1 MKIICVGWNYPLHNK
16 EMNKTLE
23 DKAPIIFIKPDSAI
37 LKSDKPFFLPDFSQR
52 VEFETELV
60 FSICKVGKNISA
72 KFAHRY
78 YDAVTVGIDF
88 TARDLQEKLRA
99 AGEPWE
105 MSKAF
110 DNSAV
115 LGNFINIDQFKNGID
130 DIDFSLSLNGEQ
142 VQKGN
147 SSQMI
152 SSIDQIIAYVSK
164 FITLKIGDLIYTGTP
179 SGVGPVKI
187 GDHLQGYISDEK
199 LFDFHVR

>member
-60 FSICKVGKNISA
+60 FRICKVGKNISA

>member
-60 FSICKVGKNISA
+60 FRICKVGKNISA

-142 VQKGN
+142 
-147 SSQMI
+147 
-152 SSIDQIIAYVSK
+152 
-164 FITLKIGDLIYTGTP
+164 IGRA
-179 SGVGPVKI
+179 
-187 GDHLQGYISDEK
+187 
-199 LFDFHVR
+199 HV

>member
-1 MKIICVGWNYPLHNK
+1 M
-16 EMNKTLE
+16 T
-23 DKAPIIFIKPDSAI
+23 
-37 LKSDKPFFLPDFSQR
+37 
-52 VEFETELV
+52 
-60 FSICKVGKNISA
+60 VGK
-72 KFAHRY
+72 
-78 YDAVTVGIDF
+78 DVTE
-88 TARDLQEKLRA
+88 RDLQEKLRA

-179 SGVGPVKI
+179 SGVVPVKI

>member
-60 FSICKVGKNISA
+60 FRICKVGKNISA

-105 MSKAF
+105 MSKEIGRA
-110 DNSAV
+110 SCRERVYV
-115 LGNFINIDQFKNGID
+115 L
-130 DIDFSLSLNGEQ
+130 
-142 VQKGN
+142 V
-147 SSQMI
+147 
-152 SSIDQIIAYVSK
+152 
-164 FITLKIGDLIYTGTP
+164 
-179 SGVGPVKI
+179 
-187 GDHLQGYISDEK
+187 
-199 LFDFHVR
+199 